1 MPARFLV
8 ARNPDESSTLPYLL
22 RVPVAGPPLL
32 LKAKDAWP
40 RTAKVYC
47 HRLDAWPDAAEII
60 EDVGVRPLVFAGS
73 RKLAEEWTYRFLAA
87 AYAEAVGDRRFGDGS
102 QR

>member
-8 ARNPDESSTLPYLL
+8 ARNPDEASTLPYLL

-47 HRLDAWPDAAEII
+47 HRLAAWPDDAE
-60 EDVGVRPLVFAGS
+60 VL
-73 RKLAEEWTYRFLAA
+73 EEVSDPASVEVAPSISCSTAA
-87 AYAEAVGDRRFGDGS
+87 ASIAPS
-102 QR
+102 SCS